1 MANAFMN
8 TNFASTLTCR
18 TKKDEC
24 PALLFY
30 SLLCGFCCSTIVVV
44 DIGVAFFVGNGDGGS
59 GVIPEIIFGV
69 VLFGRFCC
77 FITVV
82 DV

>member
-1 MANAFMN
+1 MADAFIN

-30 SLLCGFCCSTIVVV
+30 SLLCGFCCSTVVVVVVV
-44 DIGVAFFVGNGDGGS
+44 DIGVAFLLGRGMG
-59 GVIPEIIFGV
+59 GV
-69 VLFGRFCC
+69 V
-77 FITVV
+77 
-82 DV
+82 

>member
-30 SLLCGFCCSTIVVV
+30 SLLCGFCCSSIVVV
-44 DIGVAFFVGNGDGGS
+44 DIGVAFLLGRGMG
-59 GVIPEIIFGV
+59 GV
-69 VLFGRFCC
+69 V
-77 FITVV
+77 
-82 DV
+82 